1 MCVEK
6 DTSYEKS
13 NDSYNSKYITNDVH
27 SFLFYSCVIFMLSF
41 ETCDI
46 ISMFFTNAPHKQ
58 PPPV

>member
-13 NDSYNSKYITNDVH
+13 NDSYNSKYITSDVH

-46 ISMFFTNAPHKQ
+46 ISMFFF
-58 PPPV
+58 